1 MIYILDHI
9 KFILTYS
16 RCQCFYK
23 YQWKLFCRLK
33 DFEHHTFSP
42 KHHHFLLTNIAMNFS
57 YPPIVFFLYS
67 FINFF
72 PYLVCGHEQL
82 LPPLGHRLCI
92 VYFQSGIGIS
102 VQNLE
107 NDGASHCHLSSHSY
121 DARFGSN
128 DLFSINTC

>member
-1 MIYILDHI
+1 MIYMKYFDIQ
-9 KFILTYS
+9 
-16 RCQCFYK
+16 CQCFYR
-23 YQWKLFCRLK
+23 YQFQLVVDRTVLNTT
-33 DFEHHTFSP
+33 HFSS
-42 KHHHFLLTNIAMNFS
+42 KHHFLLTNIAMNFF
-57 YPPIVFFLYS
+57 YPPIVSFLYS
-67 FINFF
+67 VINFF

-107 NDGASHCHLSSHSY
+107 NDGASHHHLSSHSY

>member
-1 MIYILDHI
+1 MKYFDIQ
-9 KFILTYS
+9 
-16 RCQCFYK
+16 CQCFYR
-23 YQWKLFCRLK
+23 YQFQLVCRQNN
-33 DFEHHTFSP
+33 FEHHTF
-42 KHHHFLLTNIAMNFS
+42 FLKTPFFINKYCYEFF
-57 YPPIVFFLYS
+57 YPPIVSFLYS
-67 FINFF
+67 VINFF

-107 NDGASHCHLSSHSY
+107 NDGASHRHLSSHSY

-128 DLFSINTC
+128 DLFSINTCQILLG